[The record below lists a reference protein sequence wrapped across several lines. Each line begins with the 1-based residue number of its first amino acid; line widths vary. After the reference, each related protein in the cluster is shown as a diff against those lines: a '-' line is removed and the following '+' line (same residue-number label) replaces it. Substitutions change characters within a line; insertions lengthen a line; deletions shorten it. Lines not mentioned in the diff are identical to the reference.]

1 MTYNDETTK
10 LTEFVCPRCHETVID
25 WKPEARALRVA

>member
-10 LTEFVCPRCHETVID
+10 LLEYVCPRCHETTID
-25 WKPEARALRVA
+25 WKPSARNVRLS